1 MPRRTRF
8 TLTACTIAETSGVIS
23 GTRLEQVETK
33 TMPRVQ
39 NLFRAP
45 KKHVPMGELRE
56 AQIVADFGFE
66 GCAHA
71 RPGSDRQVLLVDHET
86 LDAMELAPGILR
98 ENITTDGLN
107 VNSLEIG
114 QRLRMGKAILE
125 VTMVC
130 TPCNQMERIRPGLR
144 KELWGRR
151 GMLCRVL
158 EGGILRPGD
167 SIEKLP

>member
-1 MPRRTRF
+1 MSM
-8 TLTACTIAETSGVIS
+8 ASVH
-23 GTRLEQVETK
+23 
-33 TMPRVQ
+33 

-45 KKHVPMGELRE
+45 KKHVRMEELQE
-56 AQIVADFGFE
+56 ARLLADFGLE

-71 RPGSDRQVLLVDHET
+71 KGDSCRQVLLVDRET
-86 LDAMELAPGILR
+86 LEAMELTPGILR

-107 VNSLEIG
+107 VNSMQIG
-114 QRLRMGKAILE
+114 QQLRIGDARLE

-158 EGGILRPGD
+158 QGGIIRPGN
-167 SIEKLP
+167 SIEKPLSVATL

>member
-1 MPRRTRF
+1 M
-8 TLTACTIAETSGVIS
+8 AS
-23 GTRLEQVETK
+23 
-33 TMPRVQ
+33 VQ

-45 KKHVPMGELRE
+45 KKHVPMEELSE
-56 AQIVADFGFE
+56 ARILADFGLE

-71 RPGSDRQVLLVDHET
+71 QPGGNRQVLLVDRET
-86 LDAMELAPGILR
+86 LEAMELQPGILR
-98 ENITTDGLN
+98 ENITTGGLN
-107 VNSLEIG
+107 VNSLQIG
-114 QRLRMGKAILE
+114 QHLRIGEARLEI
-125 VTMVC
+125 TMVC

-167 SIEKLP
+167 PIEKIV